1 MLKTIILGMVFGVIL
16 QRSRVNTFDK
26 IAGFAILKDFTV
38 PKLLLTAM
46 GVGSILLFIEVKL
59 GLATL
64 NLKPLLLTGV
74 ILGGFI
80 FGVGMA
86 VLGYCP
92 GTMIVAVG
100 EGYLDAVV
108 GVLGG
113 LLAGWFY
120 IILYPTLRP
129 FLGPDLGKLSLH
141 SQSSVFSLI
150 IVLLYASLMVALAL
164 YLNRLEKVG
173 RLPAD

>member
-1 MLKTIILGMVFGVIL
+1 MLKTIILGVLFGVIL
-16 QRSRVNTFDK
+16 QRARVNTFDK
-26 IAGFAILKDFTV
+26 IAGFAILQDFTV
-38 PKLLLTAM
+38 PKVLFTAV
-46 GVGSILLFIEVKL
+46 GVGSILLFFQVSL

-64 NLKPLLLTGV
+64 SLKPLLLTGV

-86 VLGYCP
+86 ILGYCP
-92 GTMIVAVG
+92 GTLVVALG
-100 EGYLDAVV
+100 EGALDAVL

-120 IILYPTLRP
+120 IRLYPSLRP

-141 SQSSVFSLI
+141 PQSSFWSLI
-150 IVLLYASLMVALAL
+150 IVLLYGTVMVALAI
-164 YLNRLEKVG
+164 YLDKLEKSGKFPPV
-173 RLPAD
+173 

>member
-1 MLKTIILGMVFGVIL
+1 MLKTVILGVLFGVIL

-38 PKLLLTAM
+38 PKVLFTAI
-46 GVGSILLFIEVKL
+46 GVGSILLFIQVNL

-64 NLKPLLLTGV
+64 SPKPLLLTGV

-92 GTMIVAVG
+92 GTLVVAMG
-100 EGYLDAVV
+100 EGALDAVV

-120 IILYPTLRP
+120 IMLYPSLRP

-141 SQSSVFSLI
+141 APSPFLSLV
-150 IVLLYASLMVALAL
+150 IVLIYGTVMVGMAI
-164 YLNRLEKVG
+164 YLNKSAKSG
-173 RLPAD
+173 KIPSA

>member
-1 MLKTIILGMVFGVIL
+1 MLKTVILGVLFGVIL

-38 PKLLLTAM
+38 PKVLFTAM
-46 GVGSILLFIEVKL
+46 GVGSILLFFQVNL

-64 NLKPLLLTGV
+64 SPKPLLLTGV

-92 GTMIVAVG
+92 GTLVVAMG
-100 EGYLDAVV
+100 EGALDAVV

-120 IILYPTLRP
+120 IMLYPNLRP

-141 SQSSVFSLI
+141 SQSSLLSLI
-150 IVLLYASLMVALAL
+150 IVLLYATLMVAMAF
-164 YLNRLEKVG
+164 YLNKLAKSG
-173 RLPAD
+173 KIPSA

>member
-1 MLKTIILGMVFGVIL
+1 MLKTIILGLLFGVIL

-26 IAGFAILKDFTV
+26 IAGFAILQDFTV
-38 PKLLLTAM
+38 PKVLFTAI
-46 GVGSILLFIEVKL
+46 GVGSVLLFIQVNL

-64 NLKPLLLTGV
+64 SLKPLLLTGV

-86 VLGYCP
+86 ILGYCP
-92 GTMIVAVG
+92 GTLIVALG
-100 EGYLDAVV
+100 EGALDAVF

-120 IILYPTLRP
+120 IMLYPNLRP

-141 SQSSVFSLI
+141 SQSAFLSLV
-150 IVLLYASLMVALAL
+150 IVLLYAALMVALAF
-164 YLNRLEKVG
+164 YLNRLEKRG
-173 RLPAD
+173 RGSGA

>member
-1 MLKTIILGMVFGVIL
+1 MLKTIILGLLFGVIL

-38 PKLLLTAM
+38 PKVLFTAV
-46 GVGSILLFIEVKL
+46 GVGSILLFFQVNL

-64 NLKPLLLTGV
+64 SLKPLLLTGV

-92 GTMIVAVG
+92 GTLIVAMG
-100 EGYLDAVV
+100 EGALDTVV

-120 IILYPTLRP
+120 IILYPSLRP

-141 SQSSVFSLI
+141 APSPFLSLV
-150 IVLLYASLMVALAL
+150 IVLIYGTVMVGLAF
-164 YLNRLEKVG
+164 YLNRLEKSG
-173 RLPAD
+173 RLPPD

>member
-1 MLKTIILGMVFGVIL
+1 MLKTMILGVLFGVIL
-16 QRSRVNTFDK
+16 QRSRVNTFGK

-38 PKLLLTAM
+38 PKVLFTAM
-46 GVGSILLFIEVKL
+46 GVGSILLFFQVNL

-64 NLKPLLLTGV
+64 SLKPLLLTGV

-92 GTMIVAVG
+92 GTLVVAMG
-100 EGYLDAVV
+100 EGALDAVV

-120 IILYPTLRP
+120 IMLYPSLRP

-141 SQSSVFSLI
+141 APSPFLSLV
-150 IVLLYASLMVALAL
+150 IVLIYGTVMVGLAV
-164 YLNRLEKVG
+164 YLHKLEKSG
-173 RLPAD
+173 KFLAP